1 MRSEQILI
9 GVLVAVVC
17 AAGLWNGRWFLEKT
31 RKGQWL
37 ARRFGEETALWVL
50 RGLLSAGTVFGV
62 LLALG
67 VVNPVQ
73 W

>member
-1 MRSEQILI
+1 M
-9 GVLVAVVC
+9 GVL
-17 AAGLWNGRWFLEKT
+17 AALVSAIGLWNSRWFLEKT

-37 ARRFGEETALWVL
+37 ARRCGEEPALWIL
-50 RGLLSAGTVFGV
+50 RGLLSAGTLFGI